1 MSCPSQVHRPGRCRR
16 AGPLARA
23 GGPRPMLRDPRRPA
37 PRLAWEKRA
46 RAAALPPVQ
55 PAAGVALRGNRE
67 HPARATRVKPA
78 SGSLAAPKAEP
89 HHDEAPWGPPE
100 PKLPKTVGA
109 QASKQLL
116 GGCWA

>member
-1 MSCPSQVHRPGRCRR
+1 MSYPSQVHRPGPAGRGPCRGSGIHGVR
-16 AGPLARA
+16 HGL
-23 GGPRPMLRDPRRPA
+23 PR
-37 PRLAWEKRA
+37 EKRA

-67 HPARATRVKPA
+67 HPAQATRVKPA
-78 SGSLAAPKAEP
+78 SGSLAAPKAES

-100 PKLPKTVGA
+100 PKLPVRVGA
-109 QASKQLL
+109 QASMRLF